1 MRLVLVTLSC
11 LAGLMAVQA
20 KTFVTVIK
28 TGIQDTIVFSVDNSV
43 PVLRSESTSER
54 TVVAQHEEDDQLGDP
69 SVTQVCFTSPA
80 TTCIDVTITP
90 TDKSKE
96 ATVQNTSN
104 DDDGSWVEV
113 TETPTPTTKPKESP
127 QDVTVTLTQTDS
139 SDHPVR
145 NTGSTTIHSKLAA
158 EAYTAIPDW
167 WPPAVGPNSNPM
179 VEPPVIPNI
188 VNPDW
193 TPHPDT

>member
-69 SVTQVCFTSPA
+69 SVTQVCITSPA

>member
-1 MRLVLVTLSC
+1 MRFVLVTLSC

-28 TGIQDTIVFSVDNSV
+28 TVVQDTIVFSVDNSV
-43 PVLRSESTSER
+43 PIIRSAPTSGR
-54 TVVAQHEEDDQLGDP
+54 TVVVRHEEDDQLGDP
-69 SVTQVCFTSPA
+69 SVTQVCITSPA
-80 TTCIDVTITP
+80 TTCIDVTIAP
-90 TDKSKE
+90 SDRSKDM
-96 ATVQNTSN
+96 TVQNTS
-104 DDDGSWVEV
+104 DDDDESWEEI

-145 NTGSTTIHSKLAA
+145 NTGSTTIHSKLPA
-158 EAYTAIPDW
+158 ETYTAIPDW
-167 WPPAVGPNSNPM
+167 WPPTVGPNSNPM

-193 TPHPDT
+193 TPPPDT